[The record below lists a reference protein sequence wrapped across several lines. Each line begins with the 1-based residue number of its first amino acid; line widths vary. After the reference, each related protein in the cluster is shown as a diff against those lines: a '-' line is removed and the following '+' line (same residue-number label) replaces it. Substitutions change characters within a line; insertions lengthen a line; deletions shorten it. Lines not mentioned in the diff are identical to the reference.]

1 MIYKTYVPLYL
12 SDTALFCF
20 FAAMFF
26 VVCFGAEVLRV
37 IDFFRARYHRR
48 NAVHAAEPKL
58 SFSPHVKDLPFP
70 TEECTFNNQIT
81 DGKVQT
87 SVVDCFIFKVNL
99 GNGKYK
105 WTHAPIETQ
114 IKENRRM

>member
-1 MIYKTYVPLYL
+1 MIDKLNTPLYISGNNL
-12 SDTALFCF
+12 LVM
-20 FAAMFF
+20 FAIMLF

-37 IDFFRARYHRR
+37 IDFFRARYRRR

-58 SFSPHVKDLPFP
+58 SFLPHMNDLPFP
-70 TEECTFNNQIT
+70 TEQCRFNNKIV
-81 DGKVQT
+81 DGKVQKG
-87 SVVDCFIFKVNL
+87 VADCFIFKVNL
-99 GNGKYK
+99 DNGKYK

>member
-1 MIYKTYVPLYL
+1 MIDKLNTPLYISGNNL
-12 SDTALFCF
+12 LVM
-20 FAAMFF
+20 FAIMLF

-37 IDFFRARYHRR
+37 IDFFRARYRRR
-48 NAVHAAEPKL
+48 NAVHAAEPKF
-58 SFSPHVKDLPFP
+58 SFPMHMNDLPFP
-70 TEECTFNNQIT
+70 TEECRFNNQIV
-81 DGKVQT
+81 DGKVQKG
-87 SVVDCFIFKVNL
+87 VVDCFIFKVNL

>member
-1 MIYKTYVPLYL
+1 MIHKTYVPLYL
-12 SDTALFCF
+12 SETALFYF

-37 IDFFRARYHRR
+37 IDFFHARYRRR

-58 SFSPHVKDLPFP
+58 SFPPHMNDFPFP
-70 TEECTFNNQIT
+70 TEECRFNNQIV
-81 DGKVQT
+81 DGKVQKG
-87 SVVDCFIFKVNL
+87 VVDCFIFKVNL

-105 WTHAPIETQ
+105 WTHAPIET
-114 IKENRRM
+114 